1 VAYKVLAPFKR
12 SHTSLSP
19 DPARSNSSISLTGTP
34 PVSPQQR
41 RRQQQQPGKS
51 LLSEAGVIR
60 RKLSIILT
68 RQRDPNL
75 HVKDRPRPL
84 SIASIGSSSP
94 HSQQSNSIR
103 SLHTAAESISIS
115 SRAAR
120 VEASIS
126 TATESSTDAPAVVAA
141 AAAGSG
147 PRRPSVYSGA
157 STVPDGADEE
167 ISTTVLVAGPDRS
180 TASPL
185 PFASTPASTSAPAV
199 VGGAR
204 DTHRTRRGRGESKG
218 SSGNCAVQ

>member
-12 SHTSLSP
+12 SHTSHSP
-19 DPARSNSSISLTGTP
+19 DPARSNSSISLTTGIGTP
-34 PVSPQQR
+34 PVR
-41 RRQQQQPGKS
+41 RQQPGKT

-68 RQRDPNL
+68 RQRDPNP

-84 SIASIGSSSP
+84 SIVSIGSSSP

-103 SLHTAAESISIS
+103 SLHTAAESIS

-120 VEASIS
+120 VEPSIS
-126 TATESSTDAPAVVAA
+126 TATESSMDAPAPAH
-141 AAAGSG
+141 AGSG
-147 PRRPSVYSGA
+147 PRHASVYSGA
-157 STVPDGADEE
+157 STVPDGADEP
-167 ISTTVLVAGPDRS
+167 STTTDPAA
-180 TASPL
+180 ASPL
-185 PFASTPASTSAPAV
+185 PLRFAATLASASAPAGA
-199 VGGAR
+199 GGAR